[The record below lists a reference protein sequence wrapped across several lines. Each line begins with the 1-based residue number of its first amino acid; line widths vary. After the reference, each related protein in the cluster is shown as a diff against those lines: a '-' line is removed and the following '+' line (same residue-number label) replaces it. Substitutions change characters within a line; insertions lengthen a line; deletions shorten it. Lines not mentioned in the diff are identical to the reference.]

1 MLNKCSSQLAF
12 LIFIVITGAAV
23 SCGTQDKSESSG
35 LPGIPDELRA
45 NLTQSCDYVD
55 IIFYNS
61 PASLSQSEPQS
72 IRRALGFIGN
82 APAELNESCKP
93 IGRISYI
100 SSGEITAEGDMYLSD
115 QCQYI
120 VFMED
125 NKPVYA
131 NTMTPPGVQFFQEIL
146 QGINK
151 QFPTQ

>member
-1 MLNKCSSQLAF
+1 MLIKCSAQLAF
-12 LIFIVITGAAV
+12 LIFMVIAGASV
-23 SCGTQDKSESSG
+23 SCGTEDKRESSG
-35 LPGIPDELRA
+35 LSGIPNELRA
-45 NLTQSCDYVD
+45 KLVQSCDYVD

-61 PASLSQSEPQS
+61 PASLSQTEPQS
-72 IRRALGFIGN
+72 IRRALEFIGN
-82 APAELNESCKP
+82 EPASLNETCKP

-131 NTMTPPGVQFFQEIL
+131 NTMTTQGVQFFQEIVR
-146 QGINK
+146 GIN
-151 QFPTQ
+151 QQLENQ